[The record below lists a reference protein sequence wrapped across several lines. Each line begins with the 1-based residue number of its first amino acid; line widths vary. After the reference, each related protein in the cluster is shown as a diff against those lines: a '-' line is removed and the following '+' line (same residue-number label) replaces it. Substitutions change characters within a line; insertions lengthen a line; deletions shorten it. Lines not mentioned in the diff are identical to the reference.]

1 MKYQPKDMLVGV
13 TNHYN
18 HKCIFCAHQ
27 IMNRPY
33 GEIDPVLLK
42 RIMQEAY
49 DMGVRRVGL
58 YTIGEMFLCKEI
70 VTHIKNA
77 KEIGFTYIY
86 GDTNGALATKERM
99 REVLLAGLNSIKFS
113 INAGTRESYR
123 IVHGKDQFETV
134 IQNVKDCYSLKQE
147 TGLNFK
153 LMVSVVVTTIIEDEV
168 SIIKEML
175 GPYVDEFMIHD
186 ASDTLQKYSNEAGE
200 RKKSIYKDQSRKKK
214 DDYIC
219 SMVFDR
225 IHITHNGFLTA
236 CCQDF
241 NDDLLIADLKKV
253 SLYDAWNGEKFKRFR
268 EMHLTKKLE
277 GTLCH
282 GCLNGIYQPYEPLAP

>member
-1 MKYQPKDMLVGV
+1 MKYLPRDMLVGV
-13 TNHYN
+13 TNRCN
-18 HKCIFCAHQ
+18 HNCAFCAHQ
-27 IMNRPY
+27 VIRSEY

-58 YTIGEMFLCKEI
+58 YTIGEMFLCKDI
-70 VTHIKNA
+70 VMHIQNA

-99 REVLLAGLNSIKFS
+99 REVLLAGLDSIKFS
-113 INAGTRESYR
+113 INAGTKESYR
-123 IVHGKDQFETV
+123 IIHGKDQFETV

-147 TGLNFK
+147 TGLNFR
-153 LMVSVVVTTIIEDEV
+153 LMVSVVVTTITENDV
-168 SIIKEML
+168 DIIKEML
-175 GPYVDEFMIHD
+175 GPYADEFMIHD
-186 ASDTLQKYSNEAGE
+186 AVDTIQKYSNEEGDQKRSIYKKQSGE
-200 RKKSIYKDQSRKKK
+200 RKG
-214 DDYIC
+214 DYIC

-241 NDDLLIADLKKV
+241 NNDLLIADLKKV
-253 SLYDAWNGEKFKRFR
+253 SLYDAWNGENFKRFR
-268 EMHLTKKLE
+268 EMHLTGKLD

-282 GCLNGIYQPYEPLAP
+282 GCMTGTYQPYKPLVP

>member
-1 MKYQPKDMLVGV
+1 MAKYNTAHKQRKD
-13 TNHYN
+13 
-18 HKCIFCAHQ
+18 KCN
-27 IMNRPY
+27 MSS
-33 GEIDPVLLK
+33 
-42 RIMQEAY
+42 
-49 DMGVRRVGL
+49 
-58 YTIGEMFLCKEI
+58 
-70 VTHIKNA
+70 A
-77 KEIGFTYIY
+77 K
-86 GDTNGALATKERM
+86 
-99 REVLLAGLNSIKFS
+99 
-113 INAGTRESYR
+113 
-123 IVHGKDQFETV
+123 
-134 IQNVKDCYSLKQE
+134 
-147 TGLNFK
+147 
-153 LMVSVVVTTIIEDEV
+153 
-168 SIIKEML
+168 
-175 GPYVDEFMIHD
+175 
-186 ASDTLQKYSNEAGE
+186 
-200 RKKSIYKDQSRKKK
+200 KKK